1 MRSNSKKNISTNRI
15 NNNNKQKI
23 TKQINRTLSSSNTI
37 RNKRIKSKQKII
49 IEEEKNLKASQEEIK
64 EYKSGINYSMNF
76 LGEKKINNSINR
88 LIDTSQNLLEKQNDI
103 LRQANNLM
111 QNIETNNH
119 EIDKIKKKKENKI
132 L

>member
-1 MRSNSKKNISTNRI
+1 MKTKLRSNSKKNISTNRI

-111 QNIETNNH
+111 QNIETNNQA
-119 EIDKIKKKKENKI
+119 K
-132 L
+132 